1 MTASAIYQGF
11 VTHRRIRP
19 AHHAF
24 RYRVFS
30 LLLDLDEIDALAA
43 RSRLFKRNRRGILS
57 FHDKDHGDGGD
68 LRVWAGT
75 QLARHGLVAQGPLR
89 LLCYPRLFGYV
100 FNPLSVWFCHD
111 THGALAAM
119 IYEVHNTFGER
130 HAYVLPA
137 AAGGGLQQQEC
148 GKAFYVSPFL
158 SMDCR
163 YSFRIRPPGEEVLI
177 AIDECE
183 AGMPV
188 LNAVFAGKRRP
199 LTDAQLALALVRH
212 PLMTLKVAAAIRFEA
227 LRLWLKRVPRHAHLG
242 SPAKLEGQ
250 AWPMTDPAPCPPPPI
265 S

>member
-1 MTASAIYQGF
+1 MSASAIYQGY
-11 VTHRRIRP
+11 VTHCRIRP
-19 AHHAF
+19 TCHAF

-30 LLLDLDEIDALAA
+30 LLLDLSEIEALAA
-43 RSRLFKRNRRGILS
+43 RSRLFKRNRRGLLS
-57 FHDKDHGDGGD
+57 FHDGDHGDGGD
-68 LRVWAGT
+68 LRAWARA
-75 QLARHGLVAQGPLR
+75 QLAKHGIAVDGPIR

-100 FNPLSVWFCHD
+100 FNPLSVWFCYD
-111 THGALAAM
+111 IGGALAAM

-137 AAGGGLQQQEC
+137 APGGGPQQQEC

-163 YSFRIRPPGEEVLI
+163 YTFRIRPPGEDVLI

-183 AGMPV
+183 AGAPV
-188 LNAVFAGKRRP
+188 LNAVFAGQRRP
-199 LTDAQLALALVRH
+199 LTDANLALALLRH
-212 PLMTLKVAAAIRFEA
+212 PLMTLKVTAAIRFEA

-250 AWPMTDPAPCPPPPI
+250 P
-265 S
+265 

>member
-1 MTASAIYQGF
+1 MTTSAIYQGF
-11 VTHRRIRP
+11 VTHCRIRP
-19 AHHAF
+19 ARHAF

-43 RSRLFKRNRRGILS
+43 RSRLFKRNRRGLLS
-57 FHDKDHGDGGD
+57 FHDKDHGDGGE
-68 LRVWAGT
+68 LRAWVGA
-75 QLARHGLVAQGPLR
+75 QLARHGITADGAIRV
-89 LLCYPRLFGYV
+89 LCYPRLFGYV
-100 FNPLSVWFCHD
+100 FNPLSAWFCHD
-111 THGALAAM
+111 THGALVAT

-137 AAGGGLQQQEC
+137 AAAGEFQQQEC
-148 GKAFYVSPFL
+148 GKVFYVSPFL

-163 YSFRIRPPGEEVLI
+163 YNFRIRPPGEDVLI
-177 AIDECE
+177 AIDESE
-183 AGMPV
+183 AGEPV

-199 LTDAQLALALVRH
+199 LTDPQLALALVRH

-250 AWPMTDPAPCPPPPI
+250 P
-265 S
+265 